1 MAEDIKNNNGAEE
14 EIKDN
19 NSEPKTTYTKEEVD
33 ELLQKEVDRR
43 INSAY
48 KKWAQQSKKEIE
60 NARKLAEL
68 DEQERAA
75 YELRTAK
82 EELEKLKKEKA
93 MAENTQATLRVLA
106 NRNLPSEL
114 LDYVLTED
122 EESTLEKIV
131 DIEKILKKWVD
142 AEVTKRIP
150 TQGTPKSGTS
160 ISKDIKSLANLK
172 LAEINQLQQSDPEL
186 FKQLAGK

>member
-33 ELLQKEVDRR
+33 DLLQREVDRR

-48 KKWAQQSKKEIE
+48 KKWTQQSKKEIE

-75 YELRTAK
+75 FELKTAK

-106 NRNLPSEL
+106 KRNLPSEL

-160 ISKDIKSLANLK
+160 ISKDIKSLASLK
-172 LAEINQLQQSDPEL
+172 LSEINQLKQSDPEL
-186 FKQLAGK
+186 FNKLSGQ